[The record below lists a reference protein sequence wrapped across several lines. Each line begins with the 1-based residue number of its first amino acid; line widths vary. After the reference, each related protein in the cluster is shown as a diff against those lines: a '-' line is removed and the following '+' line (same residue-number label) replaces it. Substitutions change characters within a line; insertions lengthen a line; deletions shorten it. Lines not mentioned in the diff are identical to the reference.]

1 MLAHSKVCYK
11 NPALLL
17 KDPNQTNLVSGEGGF
32 LVPTS
37 QRFNAAACRKAINTF
52 VILDEH
58 SFRVVEGVGFKQMCK
73 QLQPQ
78 MAIPT
83 RRTVARDCFQLY
95 LAEKSR
101 LKAFFKSDCTRVA
114 LTTDCWTSI
123 QNLSYMATTAH
134 FIDTAWKYQK
144 KIISFSLVPNHKGDT
159 IGMKVEDVLREWG
172 LRKVSTITLDNA
184 TANDVAVSYLDRR
197 LKSKNALLG
206 VGDYLHMRCAAHVLN
221 LVVRDGEKEHEGS
234 IESVRTAVRFVRSS
248 PQRAM
253 KFKECVELAGITC
266 KKKLCLDVSTRWNS
280 TYLMLDAAEKFEAA
294 FDNMIDEDPG
304 YIEYFDLL
312 TGPPGSQDWKKV
324 RAFVVFLQTF
334 YEATKVFSTSQE
346 VSLHLAFHNLSSILC
361 ELQEASFN
369 LNSYVAPMISHMKVK
384 YDKYWGDVG
393 KVNHF
398 LYYGVIFDPRFKFN
412 YIEWSFNDMYGH
424 SSDLAKK
431 NIECVKTSLFKLYNW
446 HKSDHDENV
455 GASPLS
461 APGSTSLGEASSQPK
476 EPSPF
481 TRANAFKKHLKEKD
495 TIENEN
501 ELEKYLGDPCCGE
514 GENFSILNWWK
525 ENCTRYPILATLV
538 RDVLATPVS
547 SVASESAFSTGGR
560 ILDIYRSSLSPDMVE
575 ALICTQNWLKP
586 SDNDLNVLNMTEEY
600 EISESIVSGTL
611 LMKTLSLL
619 TLF

>member
-1 MLAHSKVCYK
+1 
-11 NPALLL
+11 
-17 KDPNQTNLVSGEGGF
+17 
-32 LVPTS
+32 
-37 QRFNAAACRKAINTF
+37 
-52 VILDEH
+52 
-58 SFRVVEGVGFKQMCK
+58 
-73 QLQPQ
+73 
-78 MAIPT
+78 
-83 RRTVARDCFQLY
+83 
-95 LAEKSR
+95 
-101 LKAFFKSDCTRVA
+101 
-114 LTTDCWTSI
+114 
-123 QNLSYMATTAH
+123 
-134 FIDTAWKYQK
+134 
-144 KIISFSLVPNHKGDT
+144 
-159 IGMKVEDVLREWG
+159 MKVEDVLREWG

-197 LKSKNALLG
+197 LKRKNALLG

-266 KKKLCLDVSTRWNS
+266 KKKLCLDVSTRGNS

-324 RAFVVFLQTF
+324 RAFMVF
-334 YEATKVFSTSQE
+334 
-346 VSLHLAFHNLSSILC
+346 
-361 ELQEASFN
+361 
-369 LNSYVAPMISHMKVK
+369 VK

-446 HKSDHDENV
+446 HKSDHDKNV

-501 ELEKYLGDPCCGE
+501 ELENNLG
-514 GENFSILNWWK
+514 
-525 ENCTRYPILATLV
+525 
-538 RDVLATPVS
+538 
-547 SVASESAFSTGGR
+547 
-560 ILDIYRSSLSPDMVE
+560 
-575 ALICTQNWLKP
+575 
-586 SDNDLNVLNMTEEY
+586 
-600 EISESIVSGTL
+600 SGCVGNTC
-611 LMKTLSLL
+611 
-619 TLF
+619 F